1 MHIEKHEGTAVL
13 TYFIILLILVISNLI
28 SKVDIISLIYLVV
41 LLSCMI
47 KFILIVNKNKK

>member
-13 TYFIILLILVISNLI
+13 TYFIVLLILVISNLI

>member
-1 MHIEKHEGTAVL
+1 MHIEKREGTAVL
-13 TYFIILLILVISNLI
+13 TYFIILLVLVISNLI
-28 SKVDIISLIYLVV
+28 SKVDVISLIYLVV

>member
-1 MHIEKHEGTAVL
+1 MHIEKREGTAVL

-28 SKVDIISLIYLVV
+28 SKVDIISLLYLVV

-47 KFILIVNKNKK
+47 KFILIVYKSKK